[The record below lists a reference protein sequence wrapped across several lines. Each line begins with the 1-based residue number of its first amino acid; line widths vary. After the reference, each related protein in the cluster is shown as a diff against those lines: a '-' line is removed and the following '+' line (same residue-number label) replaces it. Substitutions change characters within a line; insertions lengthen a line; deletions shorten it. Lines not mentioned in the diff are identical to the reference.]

1 MVLDAE
7 KQMNRTGKN
16 GKSVED
22 TVSLGRISS
31 MLLSDLFENKIW
43 NVSKLEFPI
52 SGDKGEGILCKTR

>member
-22 TVSLGRISS
+22 TASLGRISS
-31 MLLSDLFENKIW
+31 MLLSDLFENKI
-43 NVSKLEFPI
+43 
-52 SGDKGEGILCKTR
+52 